1 MGVKIQNLLDK
12 SDNQHFRVLQLP
24 NEDIHGMEGTSD
36 RHLMPLPVKPI
47 EVYHHE
53 NNSWVLRNGRIHYP
67 PTSLAHLRSHEDSP
81 KPTYLEN
88 PENEERPKSVC

>member
-47 EVYHHE
+47 EVYYHG

-67 PTSLAHLRSHEDSP
+67 PTSLAHLRSHERLP
-81 KPTYLEN
+81 QINLFGKP
-88 PENEERPKSVC
+88 RK